1 MTEPFPLA
9 LLDAGL
15 RGALLAFMAL
25 IAVRL
30 AKERRAVPAARLVL
44 FLMAGLAVQIVVAT
58 PWIEHGPPQVWLA
71 PLIGISVG
79 NSVLFWL
86 FARAM
91 FDDEFTPRAIH
102 AAIWV
107 SAVLLGIAFFVFVV
121 MPQQRALTPFPLAI
135 AIAMRWTPLIFAVL
149 AIAATISNWRADLVE
164 PRRRLRLFMVSTG
177 SIYTLITGI
186 ARLLSDDGRLSESM
200 ACVDIAMLV
209 FIVGTMALRMLTITL
224 EDLFPIPAS
233 ARPLEPQPAPSLE
246 TPASPASADFL
257 EEKIAAKLDQLM
269 AEEHAYRAEGLTVAS
284 LAAQLG
290 VPEYRLRRLI
300 NQRLGYRNF
309 NAYINRL
316 RLDEAKRALADPAQ
330 LELPILTIALS
341 AGFQSIGPFNRAFKA
356 DTGLT
361 PTEFRKQNMADL

>member
-1 MTEPFPLA
+1 MTESFPLA

-15 RGALLAFMAL
+15 RGALLAFMVL

-30 AKERRAVPAARLVL
+30 AKDRRAVPAARLVL
-44 FLMAGLAVQIVVAT
+44 FLMAGLAVQTMISM
-58 PWIEHGPPQVWLA
+58 PWVEHGPPQVWLA

-91 FDDEFTPRAIH
+91 FDDEFTPRPAH
-102 AAIWV
+102 AAIWFGAV
-107 SAVLLGIAFFVFVV
+107 SLGVAFFVFVV
-121 MPQQRALTPFPLAI
+121 MPQQRALPPFALGL
-135 AIAMRWTPLIFAVL
+135 AIAMRWMPLIFAVL
-149 AIAATISNWRADLVE
+149 AIAAIISNWHADLVE
-164 PRRRLRLFMVSTG
+164 PRRHLRLFVVSTG
-177 SIYTLITGI
+177 SVYTLVTGV
-186 ARLLSDDGRLSESM
+186 ARLISDDGRLPATM

-209 FIVGTMALRMLTITL
+209 FIVGSMALRILTIRL
-224 EDLFPIPAS
+224 EDLFPNPAI
-233 ARPLEPQPAPSLE
+233 ARSLEPPLPTPPTPAPADLLE
-246 TPASPASADFL
+246 DRIASR
-257 EEKIAAKLDQLM
+257 LDQLM
-269 AEEHAYRAEGLTVAS
+269 AEAHAYRAEGLTVAS

-290 VPEYRLRRLI
+290 IPEYRLRRLI

-330 LELPILTIALS
+330 CELPILTIALS